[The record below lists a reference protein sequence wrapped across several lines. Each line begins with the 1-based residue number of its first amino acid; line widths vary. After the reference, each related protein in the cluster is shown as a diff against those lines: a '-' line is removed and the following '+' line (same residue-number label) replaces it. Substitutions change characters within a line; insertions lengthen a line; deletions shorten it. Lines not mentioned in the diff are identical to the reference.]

1 MVWKRYSAFV
11 LSLALLTGSVPA
23 FGAEI
28 ETEGLSVMEYE
39 DGLGEVYVETSSG
52 GSSAEVS
59 GLEIDDDIAGG
70 DDVMIEAYPEIET
83 EAYEEDTS
91 FAAGDDMAS
100 DGILIEEITD
110 DDALPEDTSFAE
122 GFDEEEDSAYA
133 DFSLYA
139 DPDAKSTADPAK
151 KFAKR
156 GVLGTQSLILGEGSF
171 TGLYGDQLS
180 SGARI
185 IYDAFVATFVTDGSV
200 SSAQVTVGS
209 SLTNTPVSAYGVP
222 VNDDN
227 TLNRSSEEYKA
238 FMQSYAY
245 ELQSAASAFQYD
257 HPEIM
262 WIRDGSFPITIGKYL
277 KGDGTADIF
286 AQKINMKPNEA
297 FSGAFSMQ
305 SSFLAAIPDK
315 VQAVFAI
322 ADFDGDG
329 KVSDLEYLLYC
340 DLLIKDTVYYDQP
353 AYDAVIDAQRK
364 NNDSDPSNDVGSVNY
379 RAFTAAPFFLSSA
392 SVSENGAV
400 CEGYSRAFKLLLKE
414 RGIPCALV
422 AGKTASGAGHMWCV
436 VQMGGVWYVCD
447 PTWDDTSSV
456 NASATAWND
465 SLWRSHMLVQHG
477 ANSRVE
483 NPKFSTNASQ
493 SFTYP
498 SQSSSAYE
506 YEIDRVVTP
515 STCVAAGSADY
526 IATAGISG
534 MKDLDFA
541 DHSWQVVS
549 SQDGTCIAK
558 ARTNYECG
566 VCHAT
571 KFEEGDFG
579 NHDWQVTENVPVT
592 CETDGHVTK
601 TCLVC
606 HTTDTQTTKSTGHK
620 WSFKSA
626 VDATCTA
633 PGSKTYECGV
643 CYETKT
649 EATNPIGHR
658 YKNTVVAPTCTQDGY
673 TLHSCQRCD
682 YAYRD
687 TPVAKLGHS
696 YDSVVTKPTCTKD
709 GYTTYTCSRCGDS
722 YRGNTVSKLGHDYKA
737 TVVSPTCTKDGYTL
751 HTCSRCGDSYTDSV
765 TPKIRHSYQDTVIAP
780 DCVHAGY
787 TKRVCSVCG
796 NTVTTNEK
804 PAVGHK
810 YKKIVHAP
818 TCTQDGYTENVC
830 EHCSD
835 TFRSDVVKASGHDY
849 EMAVTAPT
857 CVKKGFTTYTCKV
870 CSYTYTSDEVGALGH
885 AYDAGVKIEPSCTAP
900 GYTVHTCSWCGLK
913 QTMSVVPALGHDY
926 ATSVVAP
933 TTEHGGYTLHECSR
947 CHTSYKSDEKPAL
960 KPSDNSSSGQGSSS
974 SKPSSSK
981 KEEKKR
987 VNTIKAS
994 DVSRKASKKKVSFT
1008 LSASCASGSKLTFK
1022 SLTSKVKVDSS
1033 GKVTLPKKFS
1043 GVAQIKISAPAS
1055 GNYLSSEKTV
1065 DIVVSPGKA
1074 KKPSAKVTKGK
1085 GKAKVSVK
1093 KVSFAN
1099 GYQIQ
1104 ASYSKNFANT
1114 IYDKHSSKKSVKLS
1128 KLRKGSVYVR
1138 VRAYKKSAAGYAYG
1152 PWSSVKKVKIK

>member
-11 LSLALLTGSVPA
+11 LSMALLMGSVPA
-23 FGAEI
+23 SAAEI
-28 ETEGLSVMEYE
+28 ETEGSSVVEFE
-39 DGLGEVYVETSSG
+39 DGSEEVYVEPSSE
-52 GSSAEVS
+52 GSSDENPD
-59 GLEIDDDIAGG
+59 LEFDDGSLPGG
-70 DDVMIEAYPEIET
+70 DIMIEETYPGLET
-83 EAYEEDTS
+83 EAFEEDS
-91 FAAGDDMAS
+91 SSVSEGDCAS

-110 DDALPEDTSFAE
+110 EDDLSEETSFSE
-122 GFDEEEDSAYA
+122 GFEEEEDTAYA

-139 DPDAKSTADPAK
+139 DPDAKNTADPAK
-151 KFAKR
+151 KFANR
-156 GVLGTQSLILGEGSF
+156 GVLGTQSLVLGEGSF

-185 IYDAFVATFVTDGSV
+185 IYDALVTAFVTDGSV
-200 SSAQVTVGS
+200 SSVQVTVGS
-209 SLTNTPVSAYGVP
+209 SLTNAPVSAYGVP

-227 TLNRSSEEYKA
+227 TLDRSSDEYKA

-262 WIRDGSFPITIGKYL
+262 WIRDGNFPITIGKYL

-297 FSGAFSMQ
+297 FSGASSLQ

-315 VQAVFAI
+315 AQAVFSV

-364 NNDSDPSNDVGSVNY
+364 NNDSDPSNDVSSVNY

-422 AGKTASGAGHMWCV
+422 AGKTSSGAGHMWCV
-436 VQMGGVWYVCD
+436 VKMDGVWYVCD
-447 PTWDDTSSV
+447 PTWDDTASV
-456 NASATAWND
+456 NAPATAWND

-477 ANSRVE
+477 MNSRVE
-483 NPKFSTNASQ
+483 NPKFSTNAAQ

-515 STCVAAGSADY
+515 STCAAAGVADY
-526 IATAGISG
+526 IATAGACG
-534 MKDLDFA
+534 TKDLDLA

-558 ARTNYECG
+558 ARTDYECG

-571 KFEEGDFG
+571 KSEEGDFG
-579 NHDWQVTENVPVT
+579 DHNWQVTENVPVT
-592 CETDGHVTK
+592 CEADGHVTK
-601 TCLVC
+601 TCSVC
-606 HTTDTQTTKSTGHK
+606 HEIDTQTTKSTGHK

-633 PGSKTYECGV
+633 AGSKTYECGV
-643 CYETKT
+643 CHQTKT
-649 EATNPIGHR
+649 EPTNPIGHR
-658 YKNTVVAPTCTQDGY
+658 YKNTVIAPTCTQDGY
-673 TLHSCQRCD
+673 TLHACQRCD
-682 YAYRD
+682 YSYRD
-687 TPVAKLGHS
+687 TPVSKLGHDYKAS
-696 YDSVVTKPTCTKD
+696 VTKPTCTKD
-709 GYTTYTCSRCGDS
+709 GYTT
-722 YRGNTVSKLGHDYKA
+722 HI
-737 TVVSPTCTKDGYTL
+737 
-751 HTCSRCGDSYTDSV
+751 CSRCGDSYTDSV
-765 TPKIRHSYQDTVIAP
+765 TTKTGHSYQDSVIAP

-787 TKRVCSVCG
+787 TKRVCSTCG

-804 PAVGHK
+804 PALGHK
-810 YKKIVHAP
+810 YKKTVHAP
-818 TCTQDGYTENVC
+818 TCTQDGYTESVC
-830 EHCSD
+830 ERCQD
-835 TFRSDVVKASGHDY
+835 TVKSDVVKAPGHDY
-849 EMAVTAPT
+849 EMAVTSPT
-857 CVKKGFTTYTCKV
+857 CLKKGFTTYTCKI
-870 CSYTYTSDEVGALGH
+870 CGYSYTSNEVGALGH
-885 AYDAGVKIEPSCTAP
+885 SYDAGVKTEPSCTSP
-900 GYTVHTCSWCGLK
+900 GYTVHTCSRCGLK
-913 QTMSVVPALGHDY
+913 QTMNVVPALGHDY

-947 CHTSYKSDEKPAL
+947 CHASYKSDETPAL
-960 KPSDNSSSGQGSSS
+960 KPSDSSSSGQGSSS
-974 SKPSSSK
+974 KPSSK
-981 KEEKKR
+981 TEEKAR
-987 VNTIKAS
+987 VNTIEAS
-994 DVSRKASKKKVSFT
+994 NVSRKASKKKVSFT
-1008 LSASCASGSKLTFK
+1008 LSASCTSGGKLTFK
-1022 SLTSKVKVDSS
+1022 SMTPKVKVTSS

-1043 GVAQIKISAPAS
+1043 GIAQIKISAPSS
-1055 GNYLSSEKTV
+1055 GKYMASEKTV
-1065 DIVVSPGKA
+1065 NVIVSPGKA

-1085 GKAKVSVK
+1085 GKAKISVK
-1093 KVSFAN
+1093 KVSFAS

-1128 KLRKGSVYVR
+1128 KLNNGVVYVR